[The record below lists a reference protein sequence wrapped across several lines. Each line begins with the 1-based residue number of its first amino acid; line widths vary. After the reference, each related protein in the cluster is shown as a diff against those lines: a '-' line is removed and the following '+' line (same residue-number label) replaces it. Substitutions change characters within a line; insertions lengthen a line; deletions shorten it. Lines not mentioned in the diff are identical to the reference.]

1 MQIQRRVRQDPQLR
15 KPSSPRRDTDCY
27 KQLWITWQ
35 VCWPRAVGWST
46 SFLERCGVLGQDEGR
61 LGGAGRKGMPGV
73 YEQKREAVLLQLTN
87 HV

>member
-1 MQIQRRVRQDPQLR
+1 M
-15 KPSSPRRDTDCY
+15 
-27 KQLWITWQ
+27 
-35 VCWPRAVGWST
+35 CWPRAVGWST